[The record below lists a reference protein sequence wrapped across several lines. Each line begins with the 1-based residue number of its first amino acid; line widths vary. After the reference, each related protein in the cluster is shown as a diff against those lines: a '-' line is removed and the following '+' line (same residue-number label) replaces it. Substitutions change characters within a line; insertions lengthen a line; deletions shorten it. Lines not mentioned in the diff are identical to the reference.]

1 MTLPEKLDRGE
12 AIRYL
17 GGAGIELT
25 DEMNALI
32 DDCEREL
39 LSVIA
44 PKYRCITVALPCE
57 EIMRGEDIR
66 RHLEGCDRAVM
77 LCATLG
83 AQADR
88 LIRVAQVSDM
98 ARAVVLDSLASVAIE
113 QVCRMIDEMIAAENP
128 GEYLTFRFSPGYGDY
143 PIELQKTFLT
153 MLDAPRRIGLSM
165 NESCLLIPAKSVTAV
180 AGLSKEPIPKRKRGC
195 AVCSLK
201 NTCRYRRNGEHCGF

>member
-17 GGAGIELT
+17 GGTGIELT

-57 EIMRGEDIR
+57 EIMRGEDFR

-77 LCATLG
+77 LCAILG
-83 AQADR
+83 AEPDR
-88 LIRVAQVSDM
+88 VNIKATTEEHLGFTGREEGIACH
-98 ARAVVLDSLASVAIE
+98 AV
-113 QVCRMIDEMIAAENP
+113 
-128 GEYLTFRFSPGYGDY
+128 
-143 PIELQKTFLT
+143 
-153 MLDAPRRIGLSM
+153 
-165 NESCLLIPAKSVTAV
+165 CLL
-180 AGLSKEPIPKRKRGC
+180 E
-195 AVCSLK
+195 
-201 NTCRYRRNGEHCGF
+201 